1 MNLDTLVELFKTHND
16 KFLEKDA
23 INFTI
28 TKRPD
33 LHAFLLLD
41 KLVPGKSDLISAS
54 AHDIFYLDISL
65 EELAEVITEDQI
77 IELIACGVMLDSEYD
92 CLSMFS

>member
-1 MNLDTLVELFKTHND
+1 MNREELVDLFEKHND
-16 KFLEKDA
+16 KYLEEESV
-23 INFTI
+23 NFTV

-41 KLVPGKSDLISAS
+41 KLLPADRDLISAS
-54 AHDIFYLDISL
+54 EHDVYYLDIDL